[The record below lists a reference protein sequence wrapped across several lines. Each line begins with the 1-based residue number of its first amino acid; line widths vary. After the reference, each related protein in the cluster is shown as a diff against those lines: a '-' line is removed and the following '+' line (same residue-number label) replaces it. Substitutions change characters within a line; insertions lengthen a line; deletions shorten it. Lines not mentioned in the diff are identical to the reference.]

1 MRRHGSHGLSGLDA
15 DEWSRSLTHF
25 RQQSFEISRTIAK
38 IAKKLATEELNS
50 ELTEPYRA
58 CR

>member
-1 MRRHGSHGLSGLDA
+1 MRRHGSHGPSGLDA
-15 DEWSRSLTHF
+15 DEWSRILTHF
-25 RQQSFEISRTIAK
+25 GQQSVEILRTIAK
-38 IAKKLATEELNS
+38 IAKKLATEGLYL